1 MTAGQSLVVASTV
14 VVVRSGG
21 RVADRIRTF
30 AKRIDSGAEP
40 GALLSTEEK
49 CRAWEDSASSESGLV
64 LISVIV

>member
-1 MTAGQSLVVASTV
+1 MTAGQSLVVASAV

-21 RVADRIRTF
+21 RVADRIRTL
-30 AKRIDSGAEP
+30 AQRIDSGVEP

-49 CRAWEDSASSESGLV
+49 CRAWVDLASPESGLV